1 MKRWAI
7 SMLVLGT
14 LGTPG
19 PTSAEKPCDD
29 YPESKRKRCETVR
42 KRINADAASEMAQF
56 GRTQLKRRPEGT
68 IAQEQHLREYMA
80 FIKHAAGNRLELSSA
95 RMGNRCRAC

>member
-7 SMLVLGT
+7 LLFVLGT
-14 LGTPG
+14 LGTPS

-29 YPESKRKRCETVR
+29 YPQSKRNRCEAHW

-56 GRTQLKRRPEGT
+56 GRTQLKRRQEGT
-68 IAQEQHLREYMA
+68 ISKEQHLRENMA
-80 FIKHAAGNRLELSSA
+80 FITHSAEKRLELLSEQ
-95 RMGNRCRAC
+95 MGTE

>member
-19 PTSAEKPCDD
+19 PTSA
-29 YPESKRKRCETVR
+29 
-42 KRINADAASEMAQF
+42 DAASEMAQF
-56 GRTQLKRRPEGT
+56 GRTQLKRRQEGT
-68 IAQEQHLREYMA
+68 ISQEQHLRENMA
-80 FIKHAAGNRLELSSA
+80 FIKHSAEKRLELLSEQ
-95 RMGNRCRAC
+95 MGKK

>member
-14 LGTPG
+14 LGTPS

-29 YPESKRKRCETVR
+29 YPQSKRNRCETLWQ
-42 KRINADAASEMAQF
+42 RINADAASEMAQF
-56 GRTQLKRRPEGT
+56 GRTQLKRRQEGT
-68 IAQEQHLREYMA
+68 ISQEQHLRENMA
-80 FIKHAAGNRLELSSA
+80 FIKQSA
-95 RMGNRCRAC
+95 EQRMKRMAEQMGAE